1 MKTLNLTAMENIQGG
16 AAGSFGISL
25 PLTAVLG
32 ALGLGNIL
40 GIGLGLGLVIS
51 YDLNLPA
58 LPLGL

>member
-16 AAGSFGISL
+16 AAGSIGISL